1 MLYDNYIEKC
11 IKNTYIHEK
20 YNVKYKGIIDINSPL
35 SKFKTIENTIFNNY
49 LMFLII
55 SNPEINIDNLEGLIN
70 IIKDYENKNNIE
82 LFAQF
87 SNYLLSIFN

>member
-1 MLYDNYIEKC
+1 
-11 IKNTYIHEK
+11 
-20 YNVKYKGIIDINSPL
+20 
-35 SKFKTIENTIFNNY
+35 
-49 LMFLII
+49 MFLII

-82 LFAQF
+82 LFTQF